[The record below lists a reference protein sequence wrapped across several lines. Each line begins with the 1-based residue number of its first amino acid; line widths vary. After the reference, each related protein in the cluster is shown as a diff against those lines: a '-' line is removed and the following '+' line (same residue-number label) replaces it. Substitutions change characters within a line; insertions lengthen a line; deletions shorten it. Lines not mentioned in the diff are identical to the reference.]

1 LSNPRLEALTAMLPD
16 EPNDPM
22 LRYMLSNE
30 YFKAGMYNDAI
41 EQIGVY
47 LTLKE
52 DEGAVYRLL
61 AQSYQKTDRIEE
73 ARKAY
78 QDGISAANKH
88 GHPGMAEEFEMA
100 IDDLD

>member
-1 LSNPRLEALTAMLPD
+1 MSNSRLEALAAMLPD

-22 LRYMLSNE
+22 LRYMLANE
-30 YFKAGMYNDAI
+30 YFKAAMYNDAI

-47 LTLKE
+47 LSLKE

-61 AQSYQKTDRIEE
+61 AQSYQKTDRNDE
-73 ARKAY
+73 AKQAY
-78 QDGISAANKH
+78 QKGIEAANKH